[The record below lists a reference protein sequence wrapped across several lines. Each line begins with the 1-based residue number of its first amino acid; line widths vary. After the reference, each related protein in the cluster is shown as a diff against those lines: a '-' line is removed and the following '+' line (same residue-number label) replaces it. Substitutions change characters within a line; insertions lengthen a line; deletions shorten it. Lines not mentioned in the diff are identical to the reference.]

1 MEIFG
6 QNPTKIVDAYS
17 RDFETS
23 FLEHLRRTHP
33 FSRVAANLV
42 YNEFIHDR
50 NHVHMN
56 STKWITLSDFV
67 KYLGRE
73 GKCKVEDTDKGWFIT
88 LIHKEAQ
95 DLEKRKLK
103 KEQTDRDAE
112 ERQGRVLAAQVERAH
127 AAAAAA
133 AAAAGRG
140 GGGPDELDD
149 DIQHELDREKL
160 DQCSLGFS
168 LQNVKGLD
176 RGTTTNNDGRNKRSA
191 FDAVGVADDMENG
204 KSSEYAQDGHHRQK
218 KKSKLEELIERDLKA
233 KASKQQLQQE
243 QQETAAATA
252 ALESNIYKHWIRK
265 NIVVKVMSPAL
276 KPHGYY
282 KQKGTILDIID
293 GHIAEIEMLGSGD
306 VVRVDE
312 AELETVVPRPGG
324 MVVIVGRGEK
334 VKGLVG
340 EEAELEKIDT
350 RAYQAKLRIK
360 RGPHAGQSVW
370 CEYDDFSKLDG

>member
-6 QNPTKIVDAYS
+6 QNPTKIVEAYS

-23 FLEHLRRTHP
+23 FLQHLRRTHP

-56 STKWITLSDFV
+56 STRWITLSDFV

-88 LIHKEAQ
+88 LIHKETE

-112 ERQGRVLAAQVERAH
+112 ERQGRILAAQVERAH
-127 AAAAAA
+127 AE

-140 GGGPDELDD
+140 GGSPGELDD
-149 DIQHELDREKL
+149 GIQHELDREKL
-160 DQCSLGFS
+160 DQGSLGFS
-168 LQNVKGLD
+168 LQSSRGLD
-176 RGTTTNNDGRNKRSA
+176 RGTTTNNGGRYKRSA
-191 FDAVGVADDMENG
+191 FDAAAAAAEDMENG
-204 KSSEYAQDGHHRQK
+204 NGSGDAQDGHHRQK
-218 KKSKLEELIERDLKA
+218 KKSKLEELIDRDLKA
-233 KASKQQLQQE
+233 KAAKQQLQQE
-243 QQETAAATA
+243 QQETAAAAA
-252 ALESNIYKHWIRK
+252 ALESNIDKHWIRK

-282 KQKGTILDIID
+282 KQKGTTLDIID
-293 GHIAEIEMLGSGD
+293 GHIAEIEMLDSGD

-312 AELETVVPRPGG
+312 AELETVVPKPGG

-350 RAYQAKLRIK
+350 HAYQAKLNIK
-360 RGPHAGQSVW
+360 TGPYAGQSVW
-370 CEYDDFSKLDG
+370 CEYDDFSRLAG